1 MKAVPGANWVPSGMV
16 TSLMNA
22 ALSQELPVDPVF
34 LGDVGEGSLM
44 VGLDVAVGVSVG
56 VEVSV
61 GVGVSVG

>member
-1 MKAVPGANWVPSGMV
+1 MV